1 MKFKT
6 LAKDNFRLLML
17 WSSNAWLSIFLDSGV
32 GLIAILA
39 KVACIIAT
47 DTYFFKSDVS
57 VINALALRCFRQNLG
72 FPLSPVCFLQ
82 MEWIVSRIDVRYYRL
97 TLLSVYRRTANE
109 MNNQLKCKFR
119 RSICDSEVLDNLS
132 SLEARKWYPPGYM

>member
-6 LAKDNFRLLML
+6 QAKDNFRLLMI

-32 GLIAILA
+32 GLFAILA
-39 KVACIIAT
+39 KAPRVFACIIAT

-57 VINALALRCFRQNLG
+57 VINASALRCFRQNLG
-72 FPLSPVCFLQ
+72 FPLSPVFCLQ

-132 SLEARKWYPPGYM
+132 VARG